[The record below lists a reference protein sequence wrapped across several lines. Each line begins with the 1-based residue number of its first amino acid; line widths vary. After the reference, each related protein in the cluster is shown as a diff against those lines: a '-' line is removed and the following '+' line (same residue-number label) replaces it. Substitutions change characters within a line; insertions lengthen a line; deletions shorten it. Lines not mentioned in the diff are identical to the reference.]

1 MVSQPPQMQV
11 FYNQFTE
18 SFKIH
23 PKIDRPVNSSQTTFG
38 PTHPSKVEQRLKE
51 ESQPYR
57 EAQLET
63 IVNAIRT
70 RGDPSRFTTTFTLQ
84 GNI

>member
-1 MVSQPPQMQV
+1 M
-11 FYNQFTE
+11 
-18 SFKIH
+18 H
-23 PKIDRPVNSSQTTFG
+23 PKIDRPVNSSQTTLS
-38 PTHPSKVEQRLKE
+38 PTHPSKVEQMLKD

-63 IVNAIRT
+63 IMNAT
-70 RGDPSRFTTTFTLQ
+70 TVDPSRFTTTTFTLQ